1 MPLSVENEE
10 EERKTKRKRKD
21 VFFIGI

>member
-1 MPLSVENEE
+1 MSVENAE